1 MIKTKGKL
9 IKLIKAIKYAFF
21 NPKKALNRLYEE
33 HESNPNLKH
42 TLLNLVSFEQLH
54 QGAFP
59 EINFLTFLGGGSGPT
74 DYLLLLLLAS
84 KYKEFDYLE
93 IGTWRGESIRNIL
106 ELQNCSKAV
115 SVTLDPSEYKSTN
128 ISIYET
134 SNVLLDYN
142 DKRLSQVFADSTKFD
157 FSTLGKFDLIFIDG
171 DHSYDAI
178 LSDTRNALGLLKND
192 SSIIVWHDYSYDNDH
207 SVRVSTLNA
216 IKEAVPKDGHQ
227 FLYYVENTMS
237 AIYTK
242 QKLDSSKPPKL
253 DHYSKPERYYSMN
266 IRVNKLP
273 NINTTK

>member
-1 MIKTKGKL
+1 MIETKAKL
-9 IKLIKAIKYAFF
+9 IKSLKAIKYAFL
-21 NPKKALNRLYEE
+21 NPKKALIRLYEE
-33 HESNPNLKH
+33 HESNNFKH
-42 TLLNLVSFEQLH
+42 TFLNLVSFEQLH
-54 QGAFP
+54 QEAFP
-59 EINFLTFLGGGSGPT
+59 EINFMTFLGGGSGPT

-115 SVTLDPSEYKSTN
+115 SITLDPSEYKSTN

-142 DKRLSQVFADSTKFD
+142 DKRLSQIFADSTKFD

-178 LSDTRNALGLLKND
+178 LSDTRNALGLLKDD
-192 SSIIVWHDYSYDNDH
+192 SSVIVWHDYSYDNDH

-242 QKLDSSKPPKL
+242 QKLDPSDPPKIGS
-253 DHYSKPERYYSMN
+253 YTKPTRYFSIN
-266 IRVNKLP
+266 LSINKLP
-273 NINTTK
+273 IQNTAK